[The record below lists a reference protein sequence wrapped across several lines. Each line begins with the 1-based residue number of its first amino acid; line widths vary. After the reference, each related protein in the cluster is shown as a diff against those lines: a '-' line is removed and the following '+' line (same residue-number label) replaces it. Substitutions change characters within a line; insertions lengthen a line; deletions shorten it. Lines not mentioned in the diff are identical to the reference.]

1 MHVPARDRQHKSEK
15 GFETRYFFDV
25 SGRKAWEAI
34 FVISELFGGWC
45 LPFLWAEN
53 IGFYSVVVLLTYRK
67 LHLATWRKLNK
78 YQCFARHWYKNTVN
92 TVTFAAGNKK
102 LVNTMFFGFRNTK
115 NVGIYSVVLL

>member
-45 LPFLWAEN
+45 LPFLLGRN
-53 IGFYSVVVLLTYRK
+53 IGFYSVVVLLTYRNYI
-67 LHLATWRKLNK
+67 LQHGVNTSV
-78 YQCFARHWYKNTVN
+78 FARHWYKNTVN

-102 LVNTMFFGFRNTK
+102 LVNTMFFGFRNAK